1 MEMPISEAFDIIK
14 RDRFKF
20 GSETY
25 SEAMDIIKD
34 TVIRY
39 QNIQNIL
46 NEDFEE
52 YNPLDRDPYR
62 LSLIRKEVKGGKR
75 NN

>member
-1 MEMPISEAFDIIK
+1 MSISEALDIIK

-25 SEAMDIIKD
+25 TEAMDVIKD
-34 TVIRY
+34 TIIRY

-46 NEDFEE
+46 NEDFEDI
-52 YNPLDRDPYR
+52 NPLDRDPYR
-62 LSLIRKEVKGGKR
+62 LSLIRKEVEGGKR